1 VFALIVLVLVVFWI
15 AAFGFGRWAL
25 DRAALSKSLER
36 GRVRTA
42 SPPYDHDEIRGL
54 PPPVAR
60 YFEAALTP
68 GRPFIESATLVE
80 NGWMRTSPGSQL
92 TFSAITRVT
101 VRRPGFISEAHV
113 KGPLGVRVIDAYA
126 EGQGRFRLAA
136 LFGGL
141 HLAGWKRVHDTRVL
155 AEMARSQLQRWLA
168 EAPWYPTALLPR
180 AGVRWEPVDER
191 SARATIVDGLNEASL
206 LFRFGNDALVESVY
220 AEARGRDVRGQ
231 LVPTPW
237 EGRFSNP
244 VERGG
249 YVVPRDAAAQWIGDP
264 APYWSAAADVTYD

>member
-1 VFALIVLVLVVFWI
+1 VFAWIVLVLVVFWI

-25 DRAALSKSLER
+25 DRAALKGSLER
-36 GRVRTA
+36 ARVRTP

-54 PPPVAR
+54 PPPVVR
-60 YFEAALTP
+60 YFEAVLTP
-68 GRPFIESATLVE
+68 GRPFIERATLVE
-80 NGWMRTSPGSQL
+80 EGTMRTSPASQL
-92 TFSAITRVT
+92 TFTATTRVT

-126 EGQGRFRLAA
+126 DGQGSFRLAA
-136 LFGGL
+136 LFGGV
-141 HLAGWKRVHDTRVL
+141 HLAGWRRVRDTRVL
-155 AEMARSQLQRWLA
+155 QEMAVSQLQRWLA

-206 LFRFGNDALVESVY
+206 LFRFGRDAMVESVY
-220 AEARGRDVRGQ
+220 AESRGRDVRGQ

-237 EGRFSNP
+237 EGRFSNFA
-244 VERGG
+244 ERSG
-249 YVVPRDAAAQWIGDP
+249 YVIPREAHAQWIGDP
-264 APYWSAAADVTYD
+264 APYWTATADVTYS

>member
-54 PPPVAR
+54 PPPVVR

-68 GRPFIESATLVE
+68 GRPFIERATLVE
-80 NGWMRTSPGSQL
+80 NGSMRTSPGSQL
-92 TFSAITRVT
+92 TFSAVTRVT
-101 VRRPGFISEAHV
+101 VRRPGFISEAYV

-126 EGQGRFRLAA
+126 EGQGSFRLAA

-141 HLAGWKRVHDTRVL
+141 PLAGWKRVHDTRVL

-220 AEARGRDVRGQ
+220 AESRGRDVRGQ

-244 VERGG
+244 VERVG